1 MRAAETVLKTRLLVR
16 FEVLNYEYPLE
27 EDVPP
32 HPFPGALLSA
42 IDLIEEIERNLERDS
57 TNGPDGGMGMPSPSA
72 RFGTARQRSKFP
84 SQVDALRGGFRRIPR
99 GQRGS
104 GLLAAAAGNFQRRSI
119 ERTCPDVRGRCED
132 RRGLGC
138 PLHDGC

>member
-1 MRAAETVLKTRLLVR
+1 MRAAETVLKTRLLVH

-57 TNGPDGGMGMPSPSA
+57 TNGPVGATWERRRHQRDWNSA
-72 RFGTARQRSKFP
+72 PKIE
-84 SQVDALRGGFRRIPR
+84 IPV
-99 GQRGS
+99 S
-104 GLLAAAAGNFQRRSI
+104 
-119 ERTCPDVRGRCED
+119 GRCFE
-132 RRGLGC
+132 RWV
-138 PLHDGC
+138 

>member
-1 MRAAETVLKTRLLVR
+1 MITNLAELKTRLLVR

-57 TNGPDGGMGMPSPSA
+57 TNGPVGGHMGTRPPSA
-72 RFGTARQRSKFP
+72 R
-84 SQVDALRGGFRRIPR
+84 L
-99 GQRGS
+99 
-104 GLLAAAAGNFQRRSI
+104 GNSA
-119 ERTCPDVRGRCED
+119 P
-132 RRGLGC
+132 
-138 PLHDGC
+138 